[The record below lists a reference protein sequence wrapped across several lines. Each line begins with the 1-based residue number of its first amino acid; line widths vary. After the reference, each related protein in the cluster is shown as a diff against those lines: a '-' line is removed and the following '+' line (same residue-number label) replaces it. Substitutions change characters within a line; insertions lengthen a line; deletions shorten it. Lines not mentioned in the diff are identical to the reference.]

1 MGKEEIKK
9 KEWRWLVELE
19 KMIQQVMENYEEK
32 LIHQKS
38 GVDSAKVKVKDA
50 KETEEKDDS

>member
-1 MGKEEIKK
+1 LGKEEIKK

-32 LIHQKS
+32 LIHTKS
-38 GVDSAKVKVKDA
+38 GVESAKIKVKDA
-50 KETEEKDDS
+50 SET

>member
-1 MGKEEIKK
+1 MIIEFYANSLRVLGKEEIKK

-32 LIHQKS
+32 MMHK
-38 GVDSAKVKVKDA
+38 K
-50 KETEEKDDS
+50 